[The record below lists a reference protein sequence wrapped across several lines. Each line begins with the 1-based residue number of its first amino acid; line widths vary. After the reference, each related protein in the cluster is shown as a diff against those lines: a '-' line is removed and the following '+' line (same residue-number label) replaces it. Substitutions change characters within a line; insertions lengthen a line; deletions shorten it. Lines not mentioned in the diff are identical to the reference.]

1 MLFENKVVLVTGG
14 SSGLGFAIAEAFA
27 SQGAKLVI
35 TGRRQPQLDE
45 AVKGLGENASAVCAD
60 ISNPADLTELFSH
73 ISGVHGRIDV
83 LIANAGTGEIEPL
96 GAI

>member
-45 AVKGLGENASAVCAD
+45 AVKDGLK
-60 ISNPADLTELFSH
+60 
-73 ISGVHGRIDV
+73 
-83 LIANAGTGEIEPL
+83 
-96 GAI
+96 